1 VIELGVASRDRKTA
15 IVGGIVV
22 LSLLLAGRG
31 VPAWH
36 RWRIN
41 AKESTESVLAEASEV
56 AGSVDRARE
65 FDAANR
71 RAALQRMEVRPAF
84 VNGTTQATAAANLG
98 AIVADAATGNGV
110 RMGSLQT
117 STDSAT
123 GQGGTVAHLRVRGEG
138 TGDVTAVTQFLATL
152 EGGLPIVAV
161 RELSITQGEPRAPP
175 DRPESLHVGFV
186 IEALAHLD
194 PTGPSK

>member
-1 VIELGVASRDRKTA
+1 MELGVTSRDRRTA

-22 LSLLLAGRG
+22 LSLLLVGRG
-31 VPAWH
+31 APAWH

-41 AKESTESVLAEASEV
+41 AKKSTESALAEAAEV
-56 AGSVDRARE
+56 TESVDRARE
-65 FDAANR
+65 LDAANR
-71 RAALQRMEVRPAF
+71 RAELQRMEVSPAF
-84 VNGTTQATAAANLG
+84 VNGTTQATAAANLA

-123 GQGGTVAHLRVRGEG
+123 SHSGTVVHLRVRGEG
-138 TGDVTAVTQFLATL
+138 TGDVTAVTQFFAVL
-152 EGGLPIVAV
+152 EGGLPLISV

-186 IEALAHLD
+186 IEALGRLD
-194 PTGPSK
+194 PAGPSK